1 MNGLQNSTYF
11 AGYIIS
17 NIIGLLI
24 LWTAIKKPALARLML
39 VLIFGWACGLNYFLA
54 HQKPEAYLNYAD
66 TSIKW
71 YADFI
76 HGWFRQH
83 ITEMVSLIAI
93 GEGLIAVGMILK
105 GWWVKL
111 ACMGVIIFQ
120 LSIAPLGVYAAFPF
134 SITVSVAA
142 FFILRKNRLD
152 YLWKYR
158 LTKRNKEIIYK

>member
-1 MNGLQNSTYF
+1 
-11 AGYIIS
+11 
-17 NIIGLLI
+17 
-24 LWTAIKKPALARLML
+24 
-39 VLIFGWACGLNYFLA
+39 
-54 HQKPEAYLNYAD
+54 
-66 TSIKW
+66 
-71 YADFI
+71 
-76 HGWFRQH
+76 
-83 ITEMVSLIAI
+83 MVSLIAN